1 MGLLAYNQGGTRIK
15 VHRTGDATWVV
26 TYNGTQLS
34 GPTLSSSEEAE
45 RLAFGLVSNAVVTG
59 RGLATKA
66 AAAEVQVIT
75 LTSWDGT
82 DAFSIQDQKTGQETI
97 PFVNATN
104 GTAADLQAA
113 LRTLTGDASLT
124 VAGTTDTGPFTVT
137 WVAQTTRQA
146 PLAVVRGTGG
156 ATGVTTVTTK
166 GGVG

>member
-1 MGLLAYNQGGTRIK
+1 MAVLAYNQSGIRIESR
-15 VHRTGDATWVV
+15 RTGVATWAVY
-26 TYNGTQLS
+26 YNGTALS
-34 GPTLSSSEEAE
+34 GPTLASAEEAE
-45 RLAFGLVSNAVVTG
+45 RLAFGLVSNAVVTD

-82 DAFSIQDQKTGQETI
+82 DAFSIQNQLTGQETI
-97 PFVNATN
+97 PFVNAVN

-113 LRTLTGDASLT
+113 LRTLTGDGSLT
-124 VAGTTDTGPFTVT
+124 VSGTTDVGPFTVT

-146 PLAVVRGTGG
+146 PLAVVRGTGS
-156 ATGVTTVTTK
+156 ATGVVTVTTK